1 MSDDQ
6 LLEAHQKRRNLK
18 AFHVLYNRMSPKL
31 RAWVWTFSR
40 RYGFGRSEADDVYS
54 DVTLRILKSTRAYD
68 PALGNASCYLY
79 GLTRHAV
86 FSFLKNKTRHRV
98 RLLGGADSKDRR
110 PAEGELP
117 DVVHALRKGLARLDS
132 RGRKIMLLRVDEGRS
147 LKEIASALE
156 MTVPQ
161 ARACYH
167 RAVGEL
173 RQMIANIPTRH
184 GLSRRKCPLRRGKSI
199 DEQEKGVSDHSVP
212 RASVPQ
218 WKRR

>member
-6 LLEAHQKRRNLK
+6 LLETHQKRRRPK
-18 AFHVLYNRMSPKL
+18 AFQVLYDRMSPRI

-40 RYGFGRSEADDVYS
+40 RYGLGRAEEDDLYS

-68 PALGNASCYLY
+68 PALGNASGYLY
-79 GLTRHAV
+79 GLTKYTV
-86 FSFLKNKTRHRV
+86 FSFLKNKTRHRM
-98 RLLGGADSKDRR
+98 RLLGGVDPKDQK
-110 PAEGELP
+110 PAEWELP
-117 DVVHALRKGLARLDS
+117 DAVHALRKGLARLDA
-132 RGRKIMLLRVDEGRS
+132 RGRKIMMLHVEEGRS

-173 RQMIANIPTRH
+173 RQMIANTPTRH
-184 GLSRRKCPLRRGKSI
+184 GLSRHKQG
-199 DEQEKGVSDHSVP
+199 
-212 RASVPQ
+212 A
-218 WKRR
+218 